1 MDRDGDVDISD
12 ATEVLTYYAQYGASL
27 NPIFG
32 KSQEEHEEIFPYA
45 DVDADGII
53 TIADATLILTY
64 YARTGASLPGGW
76 DAILNK

>member
-1 MDRDGDVDISD
+1 MDIAD
-12 ATEVLTYYAQYGASL
+12 ATEVLSYYAKYGASL

-32 KSQEEHEEIFPYA
+32 KNQEEHEEIFPYA
-45 DVDADGII
+45 DVNSDGVI